1 MSDLATAPAAPAAH
15 AAETELGVWL
25 SDFVRDPV
33 FLTRY
38 PFYAAILG
46 RLTPVADPSVRRMA
60 VSLHSGRFYLHVN
73 VESFAREPAYLRG
86 VLLHEVHH
94 VALGHL
100 SHPKFADAGEPELM
114 ELAMEMSANEYIEE
128 PLPDPI
134 VWRPY
139 APIGIRAGQSTV
151 ERYHLLLA
159 VAQAGR
165 LDRRGGEAVDEHR
178 LLREPSR
185 DPGAVEHTRQLLV
198 AAAEEATATAQGG
211 NEASSVL
218 VAGQAPGRLIEE
230 LTGALGPRE
239 RYLDWRTA
247 LRMFVAR
254 ARAPVHTYA
263 RPNRRFPSRVGE
275 VPGRTYAPRAI
286 ARPTLLVAID
296 TSMSMRPGE
305 LREIARQL
313 EAMREH
319 ARIIVAECD
328 VEITRVYAFA
338 GALEEVAG
346 RGGTDL
352 RPVFAPGF
360 LAAQKVDGV
369 VYFTDGLGPTPDAPP
384 PLPVLWVL
392 TKPLNFACR
401 WGQRAWLSQA
411 DASRHG

>member
-1 MSDLATAPAAPAAH
+1 MSDTGTEPSANRTPAGEVGA
-15 AAETELGVWL
+15 WL
-25 SDFVRDPV
+25 DAFLRDPV
-33 FLTRY
+33 FLQRY

-46 RLTPVADPSVRRMA
+46 RLTPVADPSVKRMA
-60 VSLHSGRFYLHVN
+60 VSLHNGRFYLHVN
-73 VESFAREPAYLRG
+73 VDSFAREPIYLRG

-100 SHPKFADAGEPELM
+100 SHPRFMDADQPELM
-114 ELAMEMSANEYIEE
+114 ELAMEMSANEFIEE

-139 APIGIRAGQSTV
+139 APIGIRAGQSTL

-159 VAQAGR
+159 AAQ
-165 LDRRGGEAVDEHR
+165 RGGVDPRGEPVDEHR
-178 LLREPSR
+178 LIREPTR

-198 AAAEEATATAQGG
+198 AAAEEAAELAGEETAPL
-211 NEASSVL
+211 L
-218 VAGQAPGRLIEE
+218 VAGQAPGRLIED
-230 LTGALGPRE
+230 LTGVLGPRE

-263 RPNRRFPSRVGE
+263 RPNRRFPGRVGE

-286 ARPTLLVAID
+286 ARPSLLVAID

-319 ARIIVAECD
+319 ARITVAECD
-328 VEITRVYAFA
+328 VEITRVYPFQ
-338 GALEEVAG
+338 GALAEVAG

-352 RPVFAPGF
+352 RPIFEPAF

-369 VYFTDGLGPTPDAPP
+369 VYFTDGLGPVPDAPP
-384 PLPVLWVL
+384 RLPVLWVL
-392 TKPLNFACR
+392 TKPLEFACR
-401 WGQRAWLSQA
+401 WGERAWLE
-411 DASRHG
+411 RPG